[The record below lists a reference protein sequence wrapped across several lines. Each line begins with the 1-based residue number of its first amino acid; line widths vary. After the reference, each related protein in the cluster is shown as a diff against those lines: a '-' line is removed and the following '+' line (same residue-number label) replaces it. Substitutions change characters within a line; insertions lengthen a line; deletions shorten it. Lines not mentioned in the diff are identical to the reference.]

1 MDANWARLAAA
12 FYDARLDQTLWAQT
26 LASFA
31 HAFASDACLLAFR
44 DFARDESRC
53 LDAGGVVNERPAAID
68 SGEILSDD
76 PWTRNEAALRDPPA
90 VFIGS
95 TSISEREL
103 HSSPFYREWMQPRGL
118 RHALIVTLERQEDV
132 AYYLVVL
139 RRADRVP
146 FTNEDVSQAAALAEP
161 VSLSF
166 IRGSRALNVNRE
178 RRAAWRAMDLMPLGC
193 IVIDRAGRPVA
204 SNKAAQAIMAAGAG
218 IANVRG
224 YLSIESHG
232 RNVRLEDMMADLFRN
247 RRPSL
252 DFVLRRAGGARPLTC
267 LMVPANGQV
276 HGEHTPAAILFISDP
291 QSTVSYDPALIGH
304 LYGLSPAESRVAA
317 LLASG
322 YRLEE
327 VAGQLGIAYETVR
340 KHLKQIFGKT
350 GVYRQA
356 ELVRMLVSGPA
367 GLLF

>member
-1 MDANWARLAAA
+1 MDASSARIAAD
-12 FYDARLDQTLWAQT
+12 FYDAQLDRTLWPQA
-26 LASFA
+26 LANFA
-31 HAFASDACLLAFR
+31 HVFDGDACLLSCR
-44 DFARDESRC
+44 DFARNESRVVE
-53 LDAGGVVNERPAAID
+53 AGGVVNERPVAID

-76 PWTRNEAALRDPPA
+76 PWTRQEAALRSAPS
-90 VFIGS
+90 VYIGAAA
-95 TSISEREL
+95 ISDKDL
-103 HSSPFYREWMQPRGL
+103 QASPFYREWMQPRGL
-118 RHALIVTLERQEDV
+118 RHALIVILERQQDTV
-132 AYYLVVL
+132 FYLVVL
-139 RRADRVP
+139 RRADKSP
-146 FTNEDVSQAAALAEP
+146 FTEVDTSQAAALAEP
-161 VSLSF
+161 VSELF
-166 IRGSRALNVNRE
+166 VRGSRALGVARE
-178 RRAAWRAMDLMPLGC
+178 RRAAWRAMDMMPLGC

-204 SNKAAQAIMAAGAG
+204 SNKAAQAMMAAGAG

-232 RNVRLEDMMADLFRN
+232 RNVRLEDLMSDLFRN

-252 DFVLRRAGGARPLTC
+252 DFVLRRAGSAKPLTC

-291 QSTVSYDPALIGH
+291 QIAVSYDPALIGH
-304 LYGLSPAESRVAA
+304 LYGLSPAEARVAA

-327 VAGQLGIAYETVR
+327 VAAQLGIAYETVR

-367 GLLF
+367 GLLL